1 MPSLDD
7 HGKLGAAII
16 PFYMPF
22 LILSFILALRHG
34 FGRNT
39 GWVYLFVLSLMR
51 VLGGA
56 LLIAAELVRP
66 INAKLYI
73 AASILEFAGLSP
85 LLLAT
90 LGFVRTIVMS
100 FIQESALLTKFFRLL
115 YLLGLVGLILSIYG
129 GSEANTTD
137 PSTLND
143 STTLRH
149 VGSILFGVLYL
160 LLVAVHLFLWS
171 RASELDMHRRRL
183 LKGTSCALPFLGV
196 RVAYSIVSTFSG
208 SPIPYGVNTS
218 KLARFNLANGS
229 WWIYL
234 VMGLLMEYISI
245 CIYTV
250 VGWKTP
256 KQQERLGPKSDA
268 NGYPLQPQDGYGGQA
283 QRAPYVAP
291 YRV

>member
-16 PFYMPF
+16 PFYTPF

-39 GWVYLFVLSLMR
+39 GWIYLFILALMR

-56 LLIAAELVRP
+56 LLIASELVRP
-66 INAKLYI
+66 INVSLYI
-73 AASILEFAGLSP
+73 AAAILEFAGLSP

-90 LGFVRTIVMS
+90 LGFVRSIVMS
-100 FIQESALLTKFFRLL
+100 SYEQTVLLTRGFRLL
-115 YLLGLVGLILSIYG
+115 YLIGLIGLVLSIYG
-129 GSEANTTD
+129 GSEADTTD
-137 PSTLND
+137 PKTLSN

-149 VGSILFGVLYL
+149 VGSILLAVLYL
-160 LLVAVHLFLWS
+160 LLVG
-171 RASELDMHRRRL
+171 L
-183 LKGTSCALPFLGV
+183 LTGISLALPFLGV
-196 RVAYSIVSTFSG
+196 RVAYSVVSTFSG
-208 SPIPYGVNTS
+208 SPIPDGSANTN
-218 KLARFNLANGS
+218 KLAKFNLANGT

-245 CIYTV
+245 CIYTI

-256 KQQERLGPKSDA
+256 ASQERVGPKED
-268 NGYPLQPQDGYGGQA
+268 GYPLEQQAGYGGQA
-283 QRAPYVAP
+283 PRAQYVAP